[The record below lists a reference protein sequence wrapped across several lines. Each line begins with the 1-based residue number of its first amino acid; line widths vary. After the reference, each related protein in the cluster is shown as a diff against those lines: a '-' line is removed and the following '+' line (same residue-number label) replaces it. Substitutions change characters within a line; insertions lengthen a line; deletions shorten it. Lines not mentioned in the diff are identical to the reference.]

1 METDASLDRQIAQLK
16 AAGKYAEAVPLAQR
30 ALALAEK
37 KGANSPAVAKA
48 LDTLAELYEA
58 QNKYAE
64 AEPLLKRSLA
74 IREKSPGQ
82 PDVAASRERL
92 AVAYDKMGRACG
104 RASAAWPAL
113 GSRREERWRPT
124 AKNGDAHADNEAEA
138 QKKAEAAKAEADRRA
153 AEQQAREQSAQAEQQ
168 RAQAQEKKEE
178 PDDGSGPAIPRT
190 PHGAAVRAVGLRR
203 AEF

>member
-1 METDASLDRQIAQLK
+1 M
-16 AAGKYAEAVPLAQR
+16 PLAKR

-92 AVAYDKMGRACG
+92 AVAYDKMGRA
-104 RASAAWPAL
+104 S
-113 GSRREERWRPT
+113 
-124 AKNGDAHADNEAEA
+124 D
-138 QKKAEAAKAEADRRA
+138 
-153 AEQQAREQSAQAEQQ
+153 AQALRGQ
-168 RAQAQEKKEE
+168 RTVLDKKSGGGGASQEWCR
-178 PDDGSGPAIPRT
+178 PCRQRGRG
-190 PHGAAVRAVGLRR
+190 
-203 AEF
+203 